1 MTSESSASHQHAL
14 PGTTNTRA
22 LALALALTGTFL
34 IAEVVAAFAFGSL
47 ALLSDAAHMLTDAAA
62 LAIALAAVRIARR
75 PADRKRTYGYH
86 RFEILAAA
94 FNALMLFAVAGY
106 ILFEAW
112 QRWRAPSEVQSI
124 GMLLVASL
132 GLVINF
138 ISLRLLTAGK
148 DRSLNVKGAYLEVWS
163 DLLGSIGVIGAAL
176 VIKATGWV
184 WVDTAV
190 AVAIGLW
197 VLPRTWI
204 LLRDSLNIL
213 LEGVPEGVDL
223 AAIETGLLRIDD
235 VASIHDLHVWAL
247 TSGRTAATVHLVY
260 RDGADPG
267 DVLDKVRQSLSNLFG
282 MAHTTVQ
289 LEARDCREAEQD
301 DAHAA
306 EPADH
311 DGAQRSTSPNTK
323 GPH

>member
-1 MTSESSASHQHAL
+1 
-14 PGTTNTRA
+14 
-22 LALALALTGTFL
+22 
-34 IAEVVAAFAFGSL
+34 
-47 ALLSDAAHMLTDAAA
+47 
-62 LAIALAAVRIARR
+62 
-75 PADRKRTYGYH
+75 
-86 RFEILAAA
+86 
-94 FNALMLFAVAGY
+94 
-106 ILFEAW
+106 
-112 QRWRAPSEVQSI
+112 
-124 GMLLVASL
+124 
-132 GLVINF
+132 VINF
-138 ISLRLLTAGK
+138 VSLRLLTAGK

-163 DLLGSIGVIGAAL
+163 DLLGSIGVIAAAL

-223 AAIETGLLRIDD
+223 AAIETGLLRIDG

-247 TSGRTAATVHLVY
+247 TSGRTAATVHVVY

-267 DVLDKVRQSLSNLFG
+267 DVLVKVRRSLRDQFG
-282 MAHTTVQ
+282 MAHTTAQ

-301 DAHAA
+301 DSHAA

-311 DGAQRSTSPNTK
+311 EDAQRSKAPNTK
-323 GPH
+323 GPR